1 MMPLKLF
8 GSAEMTTWTHD
19 PWADKHF
26 GPVVEVFIP
35 TYKPKS
41 YYENEFSKLGNTPA
55 TMQIRNEKGQ
65 TRWMT
70 LKPEQIKS
78 ILEILKDGE

>member
-1 MMPLKLF
+1 
-8 GSAEMTTWTHD
+8 MTTYTND
-19 PWADKHF
+19 PWKDKHF
-26 GPVVEVFIP
+26 GPVVECFIP

-41 YYENEFSKLGNTPA
+41 YYESEFYRLGNTPA

-70 LKPEQIKS
+70 IKPEQIQA
-78 ILEILKDGE
+78 ILKILTKEA